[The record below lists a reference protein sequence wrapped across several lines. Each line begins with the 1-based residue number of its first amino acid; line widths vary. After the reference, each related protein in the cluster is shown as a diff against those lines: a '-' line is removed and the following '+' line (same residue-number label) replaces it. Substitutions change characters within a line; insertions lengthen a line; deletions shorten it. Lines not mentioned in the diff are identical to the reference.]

1 MKPMS
6 EKQITKFVMVESK
19 ISVNQIPTE
28 VLRKVLSST
37 KPSVHELC
45 DFYLLLQELRF
56 HFVFI

>member
-1 MKPMS
+1 
-6 EKQITKFVMVESK
+6 MVESK

-56 HFVFI
+56 HFAFTYFN